1 MQIKKILDVRRQ
13 DRFAEP
19 VPDAYAR
26 ARYFDYAI
34 NAPAW
39 ATLGEKR
46 GTLWPR
52 SKPWERNLRYF
63 LAVIVMWYLVGLQF
77 DKRSGAR
84 RVDNDRR
91 GAWLGQ
97 VFAIIC
103 VLYGLFLCHLMLPE
117 FVPLSDYGHWLP
129 LRRYEPWFIAAV
141 LTWGTGLVL
150 AGSYSLFRRAKRTA

>member
-1 MQIKKILDVRRQ
+1 MRLRILLPLVSVILAVVLFRVGDMQIKKILDVRRQ

-63 LAVIVMWYLVGLQF
+63 LAVIVMWYLVGSSSTKDL
-77 DKRSGAR
+77 AR
-84 RVDNDRR
+84 EGR
-91 GAWLGQ
+91 
-97 VFAIIC
+97 
-103 VLYGLFLCHLMLPE
+103 
-117 FVPLSDYGHWLP
+117 
-129 LRRYEPWFIAAV
+129 
-141 LTWGTGLVL
+141 
-150 AGSYSLFRRAKRTA
+150 